1 MRGERRRRAG
11 SAPLPPRS
19 WMPSAVPPPTR
30 KAWAGGSLRKCR
42 PFRSG
47 RKPIPGFLSP
57 SSAPSVTRG
66 EKAFPHLMEEL
77 LPPFRRNKGNVRE
90 GSRVEHGRLGHRQP
104 RQGLGPHR
112 KRQESPSGTGTHRN
126 SSAVFL
132 HSWKSLRPCGRGR
145 NVRPPSLLYTPL
157 PGNKRRG
164 RPSRPLSQ
172 HTAAAHHSTPQHLT
186 PGL

>member
-66 EKAFPHLMEEL
+66 RKSIPSSHGGAPSAVPPEQGERPGGKPHGTWETGAPTA
-77 LPPFRRNKGNVRE
+77 PPG
-90 GSRVEHGRLGHRQP
+90 P
-104 RQGLGPHR
+104 RPAQK
-112 KRQESPSGTGTHRN
+112 KRQENPSGTGTHRN
-126 SSAVFL
+126 ASAVFL

-157 PGNKRRG
+157 PGEQKAG
-164 RPSRPLSQ
+164 PAVPSFVS
-172 HTAAAHHSTPQHLT
+172 
-186 PGL
+186 